1 MLFIDLIITL
11 NIRRLAL
18 PIIISLIITRILN
31 LHVPSTTTTTTT
43 RHHIQA
49 TLTV

>member
-1 MLFIDLIITL
+1 MMFIDLIITL

-18 PIIISLIITRILN
+18 PIISLIITRILN
-31 LHVPSTTTTTTT
+31 LHVPSTTTTTT